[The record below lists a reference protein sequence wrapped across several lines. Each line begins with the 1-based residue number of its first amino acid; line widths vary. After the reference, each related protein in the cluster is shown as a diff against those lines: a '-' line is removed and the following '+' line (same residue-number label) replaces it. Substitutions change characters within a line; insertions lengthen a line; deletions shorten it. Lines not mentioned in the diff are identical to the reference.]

1 MNFPVCHCLPTSLL
15 TRESYNEL
23 VCRVVSEGHVNM
35 IAHLDYALVT
45 AWEYIGITEYGN
57 LEVFDKPWSFLEVNR
72 WMNYTTHKE
81 EDYPNILK
89 EGQLMRVLYG

>member
-1 MNFPVCHCLPTSLL
+1 MKFPVCHCLPTSLL
-15 TRESYNEL
+15 TRESYDEL

-45 AWEYIGITEYGN
+45 AWDYIGITEYGN

-72 WMNYTTHKE
+72 WMNYRDI
-81 EDYPNILK
+81 EDENYPNILTK
-89 EGQLMRVLYG
+89 QDLEEYLK

>member
-15 TRESYNEL
+15 TRESYDEL

-35 IAHLDYALVT
+35 VAHLDYALVT

-57 LEVFDKPWSFLEVNR
+57 LEVFDKPWSFLEVNG
-72 WMNYTTHKE
+72 WMNYRDVRE
-81 EDYPNILK
+81 EDYPNVLTKEWLERYLK
-89 EGQLMRVLYG
+89 